1 MVNIKIFVV
10 SDFAVSMCKKMKVIK
25 QYLARLKKFDRMLHA
40 FSISKHTALMQF
52 IYIIFHWLLIN
63 IASFNVAFPYQEF
76 VYGQGRWQVF
86 DFGEAKNFDIF
97 RGREV
102 LKQVF
107 DLILKISARL
117 FTIFLGIISKYYMK
131 QPISLIFVISCR

>member
-1 MVNIKIFVV
+1 
-10 SDFAVSMCKKMKVIK
+10 
-25 QYLARLKKFDRMLHA
+25 
-40 FSISKHTALMQF
+40 MQF

-117 FTIFLGIISKYYMK
+117 FTIFFGIISKYYMK